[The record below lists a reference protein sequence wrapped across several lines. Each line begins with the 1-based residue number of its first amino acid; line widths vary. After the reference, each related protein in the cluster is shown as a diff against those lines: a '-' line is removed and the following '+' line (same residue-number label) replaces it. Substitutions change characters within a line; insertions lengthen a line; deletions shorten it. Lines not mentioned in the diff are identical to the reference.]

1 MSNVLKLAA
10 AGSPSVSANAWDL
23 AFASYDSVSV
33 SVDTYEPS
41 VQGLHFK
48 PDGTKMFVVGNDN
61 DQVIEYSLSSAWDI
75 STASYV
81 QVKSVSS
88 QGPEPRGLFFKPDG
102 TKMYTIDSTNDRVY
116 EYSLSTAWDI
126 STLSFVRNF
135 SISGQESTP
144 EDLFFRD
151 DGLKMYITGQSGDE
165 VNEYDL
171 SVAWDISTLSF
182 VQNFSLSGQESQAM
196 GLFFSTDGTKMY
208 ITGIAGDD
216 INQYSLSTAWNIS
229 TASHQKVFSVSSQTT
244 APRSVYFR
252 DDGLK
257 FFVAENADTSNV
269 LSYSIT

>member
-1 MSNVLKLAA
+1 MNVLKLA
-10 AGSPSVSANAWDL
+10 GKGGGPSNAWDL
-23 AFASYDSVSV
+23 AFASYDNVSFSVN
-33 SVDTYEPS
+33 TYEPS

-61 DQVIEYSLSSAWDI
+61 DQIVEYSLSTAWDI

-81 QVKSVSS
+81 QVKSVSTQS
-88 QGPEPRGLFFKPDG
+88 GEHRGLFFKPDG

-135 SISGQESTP
+135 SVNSQESTP

-165 VNEYDL
+165 VNEYNL
-171 SVAWDISTLSF
+171 STAWDISTLSF
-182 VQNFSLSGQESQAM
+182 VQLFSVSSQEAQAM

-208 ITGIAGDD
+208 VTGIQGDD

-229 TASHQKVFSVSSQTT
+229 TASYQKVFSVSSQTT
-244 APRSVYFR
+244 APRSIYFR
-252 DDGLK
+252 DDGAK
-257 FFVAENADTSNV
+257 FFVVENDGTSQV
-269 LSYSIT
+269 FSYSIS